1 MKSPHRIF
9 ESVVMSPCLA
19 HPMYTKHTVHTVE
32 HRTSFFFEVVT
43 LRMKLRRE
51 PNRVRKS
58 IILCSV
64 RNLLLYTFLSDDY
77 GVTMQKFHIT
87 GTFETV
93 TFYFALIV
101 AFSNFKT

>member
-77 GVTMQKFHIT
+77 GVTMQKLP
-87 GTFETV
+87 V
-93 TFYFALIV
+93 RDRYFLLRFNSSV
-101 AFSNFKT
+101 